1 MIHFTSLQLEH
12 WIGLVFW
19 PFVRVLA
26 LLSTAPVF
34 SATQVPVQVRVGLAL
49 LISVAIAP
57 ALPAM
62 PAVHFL
68 SGEGVVLLIQ
78 QLLIGF
84 GLGFAITLIFSV
96 IQFSG
101 SVISLQMGLGF
112 SSFFDP
118 TTGVQVPTL
127 SNFLNL
133 LVLLLFMGMNG
144 QLLVLATLMRSF
156 TLLPVSASLSLNPST
171 WHLLVSEGAVI
182 FSLGLAISTPVLG
195 TSSLDIQPGSAG
207 FLFSIFATKVLDTE
221 IVPCGRPFGKKG
233 RPMRSVLGFSESL
246 PCPFSVSLPSAFQS
260 GFPTFSPPCRRARGA
275 ASSNCCAGA

>member
-84 GLGFAITLIFSV
+84 GLGFAVTLIFSV

-118 TTGVQVPTL
+118 VTGVQVPTL

-195 TSSLDIQPGSAG
+195 TLILVNIALGILGKLAPQ
-207 FLFSIFATKVLDTE
+207 LNIFV
-221 IVPCGRPFGKKG
+221 I
-233 RPMRSVLGFSESL
+233 
-246 PCPFSVSLPSAFQS
+246 
-260 GFPTFSPPCRRARGA
+260 GFPLLLGLGLLAIYIFMPAMQMLVEHLLSMSMSFAGKTMLTA
-275 ASSNCCAGA
+275 AQP

>member
-19 PFVRVLA
+19 PFIRILA

-34 SATQVPVQVRVGLAL
+34 SASQVPIQVRVGLAL
-49 LISVAIAP
+49 LISIAIAP

-68 SGEGVVLLIQ
+68 SGSGFILLIQ
-78 QLLIGF
+78 QLLIGLA
-84 GLGFAITLIFSV
+84 LGFAVTLIFSV
-96 IQFSG
+96 VQFAG

-118 TTGVQVPTL
+118 TTGVQIPTL

-133 LVLLLFMGMNG
+133 LVLLLFMAMNG

-156 TLLPVSASLSLNPST
+156 TVLPVTTSLVVNPAA
-171 WHLLVSEGAVI
+171 WHFLVQEGAVI

-195 TSSLDIQPGSAG
+195 TLVLVNIALGILGKLAPQ
-207 FLFSIFATKVLDTE
+207 LNIFV
-221 IVPCGRPFGKKG
+221 I
-233 RPMRSVLGFSESL
+233 
-246 PCPFSVSLPSAFQS
+246 
-260 GFPTFSPPCRRARGA
+260 GFPVLLGLGLLGIYLFMPAMNMIVGHLLSLSLATADKTMLTAVQP
-275 ASSNCCAGA
+275 